1 MIKKQSQTKQTVL
14 KSRTKVAKL
23 NLSLKG
29 GGGFTLLE
37 TIVAVG
43 LIAVGLVS
51 ALALITTSLFY
62 VSNIQDRLVAANLIA
77 EGVEAVRNIR
87 DNNWLQNKTW
97 NNGLADG
104 DYQVAYDSM
113 SLSLY
118 SGSGNPLFL
127 DSNGL
132 YNYTS
137 GTVTPYVRKI
147 SILNLSNYE
156 IRIITTVTWQRR
168 GITYSSSAEDHLF
181 NWK

>member
-1 MIKKQSQTKQTVL
+1 M
-14 KSRTKVAKL
+14 KSEKL
-23 NLSLKG
+23 NENNR
-29 GGGFTLLE
+29 GFTLLE

-43 LIAVGLVS
+43 LIVVGLVS
-51 ALALITTSLFY
+51 ALASITTSLFY
-62 VSNIQDRLVAANLIA
+62 VSNIQDHLVAANLMA
-77 EGVEAVRNIR
+77 EGIEVTRNIR

-118 SGSGNPLFL
+118 SGSSLLL

-137 GTVTPYVRKI
+137 GAATPYVRKI
-147 SILNLSNYE
+147 SIANLSNYE
-156 IRIITTVTWQRR
+156 IRIISMVTWQRK